1 MAHEAQIQYM
11 LYVKQRF
18 PEKFNGCRVLDIGSL
33 DLNGNNRYLFENYKY
48 LGVDIGYGENVDLV
62 CPGHKVEDS
71 EGFDVVISTECLEH
85 DIFWKETIQ
94 NMVNLAKSNGLVL
107 LSCATTGRPEHG
119 TARTSPADSPFTNEY
134 YKNITIEDISS
145 AVNLQKHFKQYEFKT
160 ISSPS
165 CDLYF
170 WGIKK

>member
-1 MAHEAQIQYM
+1 MAHQSQIDFM
-11 LYVKQRF
+11 LSVKSRLPQRF
-18 PEKFNGCRVLDIGSL
+18 QNCRVLDIGSL

-48 LGVDIGYGENVDLV
+48 LGVDIGYGNNVDLV
-62 CPGHKVEDS
+62 CPGHKVMDG

-85 DIFWKETIQ
+85 DEYWIETLT
-94 NMVNLAKSNGLVL
+94 NMVNLTKKDGLVL

-119 TARTSPADSPFTNEY
+119 TEGTSPADSPFTKNY
-134 YKNITIEDISS
+134 YRNISTDDIQ
-145 AVNLQKHFKQYEFKT
+145 AAINIPLIFKQYELKT
-160 ISSPS
+160 ITDPS

>member
-1 MAHEAQIQYM
+1 MAHEAQVQYM
-11 LYVKQRF
+11 LYVKQKF
-18 PEKFNGCRVLDIGSL
+18 PERFSECRVLDIGSL

-48 LGVDIGYGENVDLV
+48 LGVDIGYGKNVDLV
-62 CPGHKVEDS
+62 CAGHKVEDS
-71 EGFDVVISTECLEH
+71 EGFDIVISTECLEH
-85 DIFWKETIQ
+85 DIFWEKTIQ
-94 NMVNLAKSNGLVL
+94 NMVNLTKQNGLVL

-134 YKNITIEDISS
+134 YKNLTIEDISS
-145 AVNLQKHFKQYEFKT
+145 AINLQKEFKQYEFKT
-160 ISSPS
+160 ISYPS